1 MYLPKSKYK
10 PPKYTQ
16 GDKLQYSDNKVYVG
30 WYFETYQK
38 KFFTGKL
45 PSTDSEELFLIQ
57 AEEPKV
63 PRFLPD
69 EIGPSLDDYDKK
81 HFTRYILS
89 DTRNGTIIE
98 VNKIKFDYFRKFTYI
113 TSIELKWDLNTPVKN
128 VVVNGYEYKGSA
140 YKNEQ
145 AVLEVKKQIPD
156 IENIITDY
164 SEFII
169 E

>member
-16 GDKLQYSDNKVYVG
+16 GDKLQLPGSKVYVG
-30 WYFETYQK
+30 WYFETYQN

-45 PSTDSEELFLIQ
+45 PSINSKELLLIQ
-57 AEEPKV
+57 SEEPKV

-81 HFTRYILS
+81 YFIRYILS

-113 TSIELKWDLNTPVKN
+113 TSIELKWDLSTPVKN

-156 IENIITDY
+156 IENIITEY

>member
-16 GDKLQYSDNKVYVG
+16 GDKLQLPGSKVYVG
-30 WYFETYQK
+30 WYFETYQN
-38 KFFTGKL
+38 KFFTGKS
-45 PSTDSEELFLIQ
+45 PSINSKELLLIQ
-57 AEEPKV
+57 SEEPKV

-81 HFTRYILS
+81 YFIRYILS

-113 TSIELKWDLNTPVKN
+113 KAIELKWDLSTPIKN
-128 VVVNGYEYKGSA
+128 VIVNGYEYKGSA

-145 AVLEVKKQIPD
+145 SVLEVKKQIPD